1 MNFVCG
7 FARLLAASD
16 LSLADALLHAALCAS
31 VATCSVSYLL
41 SMQTVMDLHVQT
53 KQLAEEII
61 SHIREVAGADAL
73 VSAFTSAKKAVTA
86 VRSERK
92 RRAAVQVWLF
102 YTDSN
107 CAVLFHGA
115 LKCVLIGA
123 VFCHLK
129 SLLDKQ

>member
-1 MNFVCG
+1 MALCCQWSEPEQFVYLYFLG
-7 FARLLAASD
+7 S
-16 LSLADALLHAALCAS
+16 ADASLHANLCAS
-31 VATCSVSYLL
+31 VARCCELYLVS
-41 SMQTVMDLHVQT
+41 MGKIEDLPVQT

-102 YTDSN
+102 
-107 CAVLFHGA
+107 
-115 LKCVLIGA
+115 
-123 VFCHLK
+123 
-129 SLLDKQ
+129 

>member
-1 MNFVCG
+1 MPLCV
-7 FARLLAASD
+7 LL
-16 LSLADALLHAALCAS
+16 LQHVLLL
-31 VATCSVSYLL
+31 TL
-41 SMQTVMDLHVQT
+41 SMQTVKDLHVQT

-92 RRAAVQVWLF
+92 RRAAVQVWLP

-107 CAVLFHGA
+107 CAVLFHRA